1 MTMSSSIY
9 TPLQVDNRRF
19 RLLALEH
26 SADSLAPLYS
36 KLYQV
41 SFDNSNLQYT
51 ALSYTWGDPLVTT
64 SIFVNS
70 TETQVTLN
78 LEAALRY
85 IRHPSQTVLLW
96 VDALC
101 INQRD
106 VSEKNYQV
114 KMMRDIFSGAQLV
127 IAWLGIA
134 SDDSDFA
141 MEVIGKG
148 ERAFVQSGRPQ
159 QTSDTGDLGY
169 TGRSL
174 INDEQGNDR
183 PLGRDEDDLTTPSE
197 FAIWITDLKVFG
209 PTVRT
214 DFVNTGVHSGVYD
227 EHQDDHL
234 ITNQSG
240 LPPDSP
246 PHTSTNCADAG
257 DGSDR
262 DGFLT
267 ANGRLTTR
275 EVLAIPR
282 LLRRPWWSRVWVV
295 QEVLLAKMVVFKC
308 GHAEVRG
315 EQINQQVLEVLLL
328 MLANAHDGSD
338 SLIPA
343 IMLLFGLTGS
353 RDMDAIDC
361 FFEYGMRE
369 ATKPH
374 DHIYGLLGL
383 LSEKDR
389 LLLGAPD
396 YSCRVE
402 DLFIDVTVKLITDD
416 NSLRLLL
423 AAGMPAPPTAQL
435 ESSVVLDMPSWVPR
449 WTRLRPFSEYKE
461 LWDITPSSKPMFYFS
476 EDMAELT
483 IEGYEFDRV
492 EDVKPVPKLARGKMP
507 IWQNAL
513 EPHERTLDDGELP
526 PLQRIILALHMCQ
539 YEHVERL
546 DDENGFE
553 TVAGFF
559 QELENYRVFVGGGHS
574 DTSDYLAGFLYW
586 IGERRNGRTDEQIL
600 EKLFSV
606 KAAQSFMVWYH
617 TLSMKD
623 LQLCYFGH
631 SINRNTSA
639 DGTTGCSMF
648 RTYKGSFGVTR
659 AAVAAGDLICVMPSC
674 PAPLL
679 LRKALFSKYSL
690 VGPTYPIH
698 GTMKGELS
706 QAATNSEITKASFTL
721 V

>member
-1 MTMSSSIY
+1 MASSIY
-9 TPLQVDNRRF
+9 APLQIDNRRF

-26 SADSLAPLYS
+26 SADSLAPLCS

-41 SFDNSNLQYT
+41 SLDDSNLQYT

-64 SIFVNS
+64 SIFINS
-70 TETQVTLN
+70 IEIQVTLN
-78 LEAALRY
+78 LEAALRH
-85 IRHPSQTVLLW
+85 IRHQSQTVILW

-106 VSEKNYQV
+106 ISEKNHQV
-114 KMMRDIFSGAQLV
+114 RMMGEIFSGAQLV

-148 ERAFVQSGRPQ
+148 EMAFVQSGRTQ
-159 QTSDTGDLGY
+159 QTSDEEGSGY
-169 TGRSL
+169 TGSSPT
-174 INDEQGNDR
+174 NDEHGNNR
-183 PLGRDEDDLTTPSE
+183 PVECDEDDLTNTSE
-197 FAIWITDLKVFG
+197 FATWITDVKVFG
-209 PTVRT
+209 PTVRN
-214 DFVNTGVHSGVYD
+214 DFVNTAVHSGIHD
-227 EHQDDHL
+227 EHQNDHL

-240 LPPDSP
+240 PPPDSP
-246 PHTSTNCADAG
+246 PHTSSNCADAG
-257 DGSDR
+257 DEYDR

-267 ANGRLTTR
+267 ANNRLTTR
-275 EVLAIPR
+275 EILAIPR

-295 QEVLLAKMVVFKC
+295 QEVLLAKMVIFKC

-338 SLIPA
+338 SLMPA
-343 IMLLFGLTGS
+343 IMLLCGLTGS
-353 RDMDAIDC
+353 RDMDAINC
-361 FFEYGMRE
+361 FCDYGMQE

-402 DLFIDVTVKLITDD
+402 DLFIDVAVKLITND

-435 ESSVVLDMPSWVPR
+435 ESSVVLDMPSWVPH
-449 WTRLRPFSEYKE
+449 WTRLHPFSNPNG
-461 LWDITPSSKPMFYFS
+461 LWDKTPSSEPMFYFS

-492 EDVKPVPKLARGKMP
+492 EDVKPVPELARGKMP
-507 IWQNAL
+507 IWQNAP
-513 EPHERTLDDGELP
+513 ETHERNLDDEELP
-526 PLQRIILALHMCQ
+526 PFQRIILALHMCQ

-559 QELENYRVFVGGGHS
+559 QELENYRVFVGGGGS

-586 IGERRNGRTDEQIL
+586 IGERRNGRTDGEIL
-600 EKLFSV
+600 KNLFGV

-617 TLSMKD
+617 TLSRKD
-623 LQLCYFGH
+623 LQLCYFDH
-631 SINRNTSA
+631 SINRNTST

-659 AAVAAGDLICVMPSC
+659 AAVAAGDLICVVPSC

-679 LRKALFSKYSL
+679 LRKALFSKHSL
-690 VGPTYPIH
+690 VGSTYPIL

-706 QAATNSEITKASFTL
+706 QAATNGEITKTSFTL